1 MKRSRNMLLFTLFI
15 ICLALFFVAINV
27 FLISIVGY
35 HINSQTDLKAYSA
48 NVNTVK
54 QTLQAKRGFILDRN
68 GEIIAQDNETYTIY
82 AIVDSSRPSYKNKPA
97 YVVDIDTTSETLSA
111 YLNAPIDYIK
121 ERLLSA
127 SYQTEFGIYGKSL
140 SLVQK
145 EEIESLDLPGIGFS
159 KTLSRYYPLNHFASY
174 LVGFVNQEN
183 NKTIGMMGIEASYNT
198 YLAGKDGNKLAVVDR
213 YGYSLPGYP
222 EEINNPQDGYSVTLT
237 IDRAI
242 QEQLESSFLMTKD
255 LFSAYE
261 VWGAVMEVKTGK
273 ILGVG
278 QYPSFDPNKK
288 DITEYQ
294 SYLTQKI
301 YEPGSTIKAFTYA
314 AAIDSGNYNGNDTFN
329 SNTFIVG
336 LDKNGDATRLSSSAK
351 SIGAIRNANGRSWGE
366 ITYDIGFA
374 YSSNVGIASLLT
386 KYLDDDTLME
396 YLVRFGFKNKVNI
409 ENMSETIGSINYTW
423 PLDKLT
429 VGYGQGISIN
439 MAQMLQAYT
448 AIFNEGTVVKP
459 YLVEKVVNT
468 KTNQIIES
476 NSTTVIGQAIK
487 PETAKKV
494 QDLMNLV
501 VTYETGTGRFYQ
513 VDEVDILA
521 KTGTAQLIVD
531 KEYSKDQYIYSVVI
545 GLPADNP
552 EIMIYYAFNAP
563 VNNRAHIETTPVK
576 QLVRQV
582 ALVNNYR
589 KNQSAGES
597 LVVITDVN
605 DFELKNF
612 VNHSLDYALSNLESK
627 SNKVIVL
634 GDGSTV
640 IDQYPKSNI
649 NILNNQPIFLLSS
662 TNNIRMIDVLGMSK
676 KDILALF
683 DLIGAKYNLVGEG
696 LAVSSSLAID
706 EMINLNEVIE
716 VQFE

>member
-1 MKRSRNMLLFTLFI
+1 MKRSRNMLLFTLFVI
-15 ICLALFFVAINV
+15 SLVLFFVAINV
-27 FLISIVGY
+27 FFVSIIGY
-35 HINSQTDLKAYSA
+35 HFNSQTDLKAYSA
-48 NVNTVK
+48 NVNTVN
-54 QTLQAKRGFILDRN
+54 QTLQAKRGLILDRN

-97 YVVDIDTTSETLSA
+97 YVVDIDSTAETLSV
-111 YLNAPIDYIK
+111 YLDAPKDYIK

-145 EEIESLDLPGIGFS
+145 EEIESLDLPGIGFL

-174 LVGFVNQEN
+174 LIGFVNQEN
-183 NKTIGMMGIEASYNT
+183 NKTVGMMGVEASYNT
-198 YLAGKDGNKLAVVDR
+198 YLAGKDGNKVAVVDR

-222 EEINNPQDGYSVTLT
+222 EEVNNPQDGYNVVLT
-237 IDRAI
+237 IDRAL

-255 LFSAYE
+255 LFKAYE
-261 VWGAVMEVKTGK
+261 VWGTVMEVKTGK
-273 ILGVG
+273 ILAVG

-301 YEPGSTIKAFTYA
+301 YEPGSTLKAFTYA

-336 LDKNGDATRLSSSAK
+336 LDKNGDAIRLSSSSN
-351 SIGAIRNANGRSWGE
+351 SIGSIRNANSRSWGN

-386 KYLDDDTLME
+386 KYLDDEIFME

-439 MAQMLQAYT
+439 MAQLLQAYT
-448 AIFNEGTVVKP
+448 AIFNEGKMIKP
-459 YLVEKVVNT
+459 YLVEKVINS
-468 KTNQIIES
+468 KTNEVIKSYE
-476 NSTTVIGQAIK
+476 TEEIGQAIK
-487 PETAKKV
+487 PETAKQV

-501 VTYETGTGRFYQ
+501 VNYETGTGRFYK
-513 VDEVDILA
+513 VEEVEILA
-521 KTGTAQLIVD
+521 KTGTAQLIVNN
-531 KEYSKDQYIYSVVI
+531 EYSKDQYIYSVVI

-552 EIMIYYAFNAP
+552 EIMIYYVFNAP
-563 VNNRAHIETTPVK
+563 VNNSAHVETTPIK
-576 QLVRQV
+576 QLIRTV

-589 KNQSAGES
+589 NEK
-597 LVVITDVN
+597 ITDGNLVTINEIN
-605 DFELKNF
+605 DFQLKNYT
-612 VNHSLDYALSNLESK
+612 NHSIEYALKDLENK
-627 SNKVIVL
+627 SNKINVL
-634 GDGSTV
+634 GNGRTV
-640 IDQYPKSNI
+640 INQYPKADIRVLS
-649 NILNNQPIFLLSS
+649 NQPIYLL
-662 TNNIRMIDVLGMSK
+662 TNMSNIQMIDIIGMNK
-676 KDILALF
+676 KDVLSF
-683 DLIGAKYNLVGEG
+683 FELIGAKYNLVGEG
-696 LAVSSSLAID
+696 VVVSSSLNVGEI
-706 EMINLNEVIE
+706 INLNEVIE

>member
-15 ICLALFFVAINV
+15 LSSILLVVAINV
-27 FLISIVGY
+27 FFISIIGY
-35 HINSQTDLKAYSA
+35 HFNSQTDLKAYSA
-48 NVNTVK
+48 NVNTVN

-82 AIVDSSRPSYKNKPA
+82 AIVDSSRPSYKDKPA
-97 YVVDIDTTSETLSA
+97 YVVDIDSTADTLA
-111 YLNAPIDYIK
+111 IYLNAPADYIK

-140 SLVQK
+140 SLIQK
-145 EEIESLDLPGIGFS
+145 EEIESLELSGIGFS

-174 LVGFVNQEN
+174 LIGFVNQEN
-183 NKTIGMMGIEASYNT
+183 NKTVGMMGIEGSYNT
-198 YLAGKDGNKLAVVDR
+198 LLAGKDGNKVAVVDR

-222 EEINNPQDGYSVTLT
+222 EEVNNPQDGYNVVLT

-255 LFSAYE
+255 LFNAYE
-261 VWGAVMEVKTGK
+261 VWGTVMEVKTGK
-273 ILGVG
+273 ILAVG

-301 YEPGSTIKAFTYA
+301 YEPGSTLKAFTYA
-314 AAIDSGNYNGNDTFN
+314 AAIDSGNYNGNNTFN
-329 SNTFIVG
+329 SNVFVVG
-336 LDKNGDATRLSSSAK
+336 LDKNGDAIRLSSSTN
-351 SIGAIRNANGRSWGE
+351 SIGSIRNANSRSWGN

-386 KYLDDDTLME
+386 NYLDDEIFME

-448 AIFNEGTVVKP
+448 AIFNEGTMIKP
-459 YLVEKVVNT
+459 YLVEKVINS
-468 KTNQIIES
+468 KTNEVIES
-476 NSTTVIGQAIK
+476 NGTTVIGQAIK
-487 PETAKKV
+487 PETAEKV
-494 QDLMNLV
+494 QSLMDLV
-501 VTYETGTGRFYQ
+501 VNYETGTGRFYK
-513 VDEVDILA
+513 VDEVNILA

-531 KEYSKDQYIYSVVI
+531 NEYSKDQYIYSVVI

-563 VNNRAHIETTPVK
+563 VNNNAHVETTPIK
-576 QLVRQV
+576 QLVRTV

-589 KNQSAGES
+589 NEKTTGEN
-597 LVVITDVN
+597 LVIVSDIN
-605 DFELKNF
+605 DFKLKNYI
-612 VNHSLDYALSNLESK
+612 NHSLDYALNDLQNK
-627 SNKVIVL
+627 SNKILVL

-640 IDQYPKSNI
+640 INQYPKADI
-649 NILNNQPIFLLSS
+649 NILSNQPIFLLTS
-662 TNNIRMIDVLGMSK
+662 TNNIQMI
-676 KDILALF
+676 
-683 DLIGAKYNLVGEG
+683 DLIGMNKKDVLSFFELIEANYNLVGEG
-696 LAVSSSLAID
+696 VVVSSSLGVS
-706 EMINLNEVIE
+706 EVINLNEVIE
-716 VQFE
+716 VVFE

>member
-15 ICLALFFVAINV
+15 LSSVLLVIAINV
-27 FLISIVGY
+27 FFVSIIGY
-35 HINSQTDLKAYSA
+35 HFNSQTDLKAYSA
-48 NVNTVK
+48 NVNTVN

-82 AIVDSSRPSYKNKPA
+82 AIVDSSRPSYKDKPA
-97 YVVDIDTTSETLSA
+97 YVVDIDSTAETLSI
-111 YLNAPIDYIK
+111 YLDAPADYIK

-140 SLVQK
+140 SLIQK
-145 EEIESLDLPGIGFS
+145 EEIESLELSGIGFS

-174 LVGFVNQEN
+174 LIGFVNQEN
-183 NKTIGMMGIEASYNT
+183 NKTVGMMGIEASYNT
-198 YLAGKDGNKLAVVDR
+198 LLAGKDGNKVAVVDR

-222 EEINNPQDGYSVTLT
+222 EEVNNPQDGYNVVLT

-255 LFSAYE
+255 LFNAYE
-261 VWGAVMEVKTGK
+261 VWGTVMEVKTGK
-273 ILGVG
+273 ILAVG

-301 YEPGSTIKAFTYA
+301 YEPGSTLKAFTYA

-329 SNTFIVG
+329 SNVFVVG
-336 LDKNGDATRLSSSAK
+336 LDKNGDAIRLSSSTN
-351 SIGAIRNANGRSWGE
+351 SIGSIRNANSRSWGN

-386 KYLDDDTLME
+386 NYLDDDIFME

-439 MAQMLQAYT
+439 MAQILQAYT
-448 AIFNEGTVVKP
+448 AIFNEGTMVKP
-459 YLVEKVVNT
+459 YLVEKVINS
-468 KTNQIIES
+468 KTNEVIES
-476 NSTTVIGQAIK
+476 NETTVIGQAIK
-487 PETAKKV
+487 PETADKV
-494 QDLMNLV
+494 QSLMDLV
-501 VTYETGTGRFYQ
+501 VNYETGTGRFYK
-513 VDEVDILA
+513 VDEVNILA

-531 KEYSKDQYIYSVVI
+531 NEYSKDQYIYSVVI

-563 VNNRAHIETTPVK
+563 VNNNAHVETTPVK
-576 QLVRQV
+576 QLVRTV

-589 KNQSAGES
+589 NEKTTGEN
-597 LVVITDVN
+597 LVIVSDVN
-605 DFELKNF
+605 DFKLKNYI
-612 VNHSLDYALSNLESK
+612 NHSLDYALNDLQNK
-627 SNKVIVL
+627 SNKIYVL
-634 GDGSTV
+634 GDGNTV
-640 IDQYPKSNI
+640 INQYPKSDI
-649 NILNNQPIFLLSS
+649 NILSNQPIFLLTS
-662 TNNIRMIDVLGMSK
+662 TNNIQMIDLLGLNK
-676 KDILALF
+676 KDVLSF
-683 DLIGAKYNLVGEG
+683 FELIEANYNLVGEG
-696 LAVSSSLAID
+696 VVVSSSLGVS
-706 EMINLNEVIE
+706 EVINLNEVIE
-716 VQFE
+716 VVFE

>member
-15 ICLALFFVAINV
+15 LSSILLVVAINV
-27 FLISIVGY
+27 FFVSIIGY
-35 HINSQTDLKAYSA
+35 HFNSQTDLKAYSA
-48 NVNTVK
+48 NVNTVN

-82 AIVDSSRPSYKNKPA
+82 AIVDSSRPSYKDKPA
-97 YVVDIDTTSETLSA
+97 YVVDIDSTADTLA
-111 YLNAPIDYIK
+111 IYLNAPADYIK

-140 SLVQK
+140 SLIQK
-145 EEIESLDLPGIGFS
+145 EEIESLELSGIGFS

-174 LVGFVNQEN
+174 LIGFVNQEN
-183 NKTIGMMGIEASYNT
+183 NKTVGMMGIEGSYNT
-198 YLAGKDGNKLAVVDR
+198 LLAGKDGNKVAVVDR

-222 EEINNPQDGYSVTLT
+222 EEVNNPQDGYNVVLT

-255 LFSAYE
+255 LFNAYE
-261 VWGAVMEVKTGK
+261 VWGTVMEVKTGK
-273 ILGVG
+273 ILAVG

-301 YEPGSTIKAFTYA
+301 YEPGSTLKAFTYA

-329 SNTFIVG
+329 SNVFVVG
-336 LDKNGDATRLSSSAK
+336 LDKNGDAIRLSSSTN
-351 SIGAIRNANGRSWGE
+351 SIGSIRNANSRSWGN

-386 KYLDDDTLME
+386 NYLDDEIFME

-448 AIFNEGTVVKP
+448 AIFNEGTMIKP
-459 YLVEKVVNT
+459 YLVEKVINS
-468 KTNQIIES
+468 KTNEVIES
-476 NSTTVIGQAIK
+476 NGTTVIGQAIK
-487 PETAKKV
+487 PETAEKV
-494 QDLMNLV
+494 QSLMDLV
-501 VTYETGTGRFYQ
+501 VNYETGTGRFYK
-513 VDEVDILA
+513 VDEVNILA

-531 KEYSKDQYIYSVVI
+531 NEYSKDQYIYSVVI

-563 VNNRAHIETTPVK
+563 VNNNAHVETTPIK
-576 QLVRQV
+576 QLVRTV

-589 KNQSAGES
+589 NEKTTGEN
-597 LVVITDVN
+597 LVIVSDIN
-605 DFELKNF
+605 DFKLKNYI
-612 VNHSLDYALSNLESK
+612 NHSLDYALNDLQNK
-627 SNKVIVL
+627 SNKIFVL

-640 IDQYPKSNI
+640 INQYPKADI
-649 NILNNQPIFLLSS
+649 NILSNQPIFLLTS
-662 TNNIRMIDVLGMSK
+662 TNNIQMI
-676 KDILALF
+676 
-683 DLIGAKYNLVGEG
+683 DLIGMNKKDVLSFFELIEANYNLVGEG
-696 LAVSSSLAID
+696 VVVSSSLGVS
-706 EMINLNEVIE
+706 EVINLNEVIE
-716 VQFE
+716 VVFE

>member
-15 ICLALFFVAINV
+15 ITATLGLVFVNV
-27 FLISIVGY
+27 FLVSIVGY
-35 HINSQTDLKAYSA
+35 HFNSQTDLKAYSA

-54 QTLQAKRGFILDRN
+54 QTLQAKRGLILDRN
-68 GEIIAQDNETYTIY
+68 NEIIAQDNETYTIY

-97 YVVDIDTTSETLSA
+97 YVVDVDATSETLSV
-111 YLNAPIDYIK
+111 YLNAPSDYIK

-140 SLVQK
+140 TLLQK
-145 EEIESLDLPGIGFS
+145 EEIESLELPGIGFS

-174 LVGFVNQEN
+174 LIGFVNQEN
-183 NKTIGMMGIEASYNT
+183 NKTVGMMGIEATYNT
-198 YLAGKDGNKLAVVDR
+198 LLAGKDGNKLAVVDR

-222 EEINNPQDGYSVTLT
+222 EEINAPQDGYNVVLT

-242 QEQLESSFLMTKD
+242 QEQLESSFLMTQE
-255 LFSAYE
+255 LFNAYE

-301 YEPGSTIKAFTYA
+301 YEPGSTLKAFTYA

-336 LDKNGDATRLSSSAK
+336 LDKNGAAIRVSNGSK
-351 SIGAIRNANGRSWGE
+351 SIGSIRNANSRSWGN

-386 KYLDDDTLME
+386 NYLDDDTFMD

-429 VGYGQGISIN
+429 VGYGQGISVN
-439 MAQMLQAYT
+439 MAQMLQGYT
-448 AIFNEGTVVKP
+448 AIFNEGIVVKP
-459 YLVEKVVNT
+459 YVVEKVVNSRT
-468 KTNQIIES
+468 KEVVES
-476 NSTTVIGQAIK
+476 YNTTVIGQAIK
-487 PETAKKV
+487 PETAKHV

-501 VTYETGTGRFYQ
+501 VNYETGTGRFYK
-513 VDEVDILA
+513 VDEVDTIA

-531 KEYSKDQYIYSVVI
+531 GAYSKDQYIYSVVI

-563 VNNRAHIETTPVK
+563 VSNSAHVQTTPVK

-589 KNQSAGES
+589 KNESNGES

-605 DFELKNF
+605 DFVIKNYI
-612 VNHSLDYALSNLESK
+612 NHTLDYAFNDLENK
-627 SNKVIVL
+627 SNRIIIL
-634 GDGSTV
+634 GDGNTIV
-640 IDQYPKSNI
+640 NQYPKANLT
-649 NILNNQPIFLLSS
+649 ILNNQPIFLLTS
-662 TNNIRMIDVLGMSK
+662 TTDIRMIDIIGMNK
-676 KDILALF
+676 KDVLALF
-683 DLIGAKYNLVGEG
+683 DLVGAKYTFTGEG

-706 EMINLNEVIE
+706 EIINLNEVIE

>member
-1 MKRSRNMLLFTLFI
+1 MKRSRNMLLFTLFLI
-15 ICLALFFVAINV
+15 GSVLIVISINI
-27 FLISIVGY
+27 FLVSIVGY
-35 HINSQTDLKAYSA
+35 HFNSQTDLKAYSS
-48 NVNTVK
+48 NVNTVN

-97 YVVDIDTTSETLSA
+97 YVVDKDTTAETLA
-111 YLNAPIDYIK
+111 VYLDAPVDYIK

-145 EEIESLDLPGIGFS
+145 EEIEALELPGIGFS

-174 LVGFVNQEN
+174 LIGFVNQEN
-183 NKTIGMMGIEASYNT
+183 NKTQGMMGIEGSYNT
-198 YLAGKDGNKLAVVDR
+198 LLAGKDGSKVAVVDR

-222 EEINNPQDGYSVTLT
+222 EEVTQPQDGYNVVLTL
-237 IDRAI
+237 DRAI

-255 LFSAYE
+255 IYNAYE

-301 YEPGSTIKAFTYA
+301 YEPGSTLKAFTYA

-336 LDKNGDATRLSSSAK
+336 LDKNGDAIRLSSSTK
-351 SIGAIRNANGRSWGE
+351 SIGSIRNANSRSWGN

-386 KYLDDDTLME
+386 NYLDDEIFME

-429 VGYGQGISIN
+429 VGYGQGISVN
-439 MAQMLQAYT
+439 MAQILQAYT
-448 AIFNEGTVVKP
+448 AIFNEGTMVKP
-459 YLVEKVVNT
+459 YVVEKVVNS
-468 KTNQIIES
+468 KTQEIVEQNETSI
-476 NSTTVIGQAIK
+476 IGQAIK
-487 PETAKKV
+487 PETAKHV
-494 QDLMNLV
+494 QDLMRLV
-501 VTYETGTGRFYQ
+501 VEYKTGTGHFYK

-563 VNNRAHIETTPVK
+563 VNNNAHVGTTPIK
-576 QLVRQV
+576 QLIRTV

-589 KNQSAGES
+589 KQVDNQES
-597 LVVITDVN
+597 NVVVTEIN
-605 DFELKNF
+605 DFELKNYI
-612 VNHSLDYALSNLESK
+612 NHSLNYALDDLRVHTNQI
-627 SNKVIVL
+627 IVL
-634 GDGSTV
+634 GDGNSV
-640 IDQYPKSNI
+640 INQYPKSNMRI
-649 NILNNQPIFLLSS
+649 INNQPIFLL
-662 TNNIRMIDVLGMSK
+662 TDTKNLRMVDIIGMNKKDVLS
-676 KDILALF
+676 LF
-683 DLIGAKYNLVGEG
+683 ELMDVKVVLVGEG
-696 LAVSSSLAID
+696 LAVSSSLEVDQEIRGD
-706 EMINLNEVIE
+706 EVIE
-716 VQFE
+716 VHFE

>member
-97 YVVDIDTTSETLSA
+97 YVVDIDSTSETLSA

-127 SYQTEFGIYGKSL
+127 LYQTEFGIYGKTL

-649 NILNNQPIFLLSS
+649 KILNNQPIFLLSS

-683 DLIGAKYNLVGEG
+683 DLMGAKYNLVGEG

>member
-15 ICLALFFVAINV
+15 LSSILLVVAINV
-27 FLISIVGY
+27 FFISIIGY
-35 HINSQTDLKAYSA
+35 HFNSQTDLKAYSA
-48 NVNTVK
+48 NVNTVN

-82 AIVDSSRPSYKNKPA
+82 AIVDSSRPSYKDKPA
-97 YVVDIDTTSETLSA
+97 YVVDIDSTADTLA
-111 YLNAPIDYIK
+111 IYLNAPADYIK

-140 SLVQK
+140 SLIQK
-145 EEIESLDLPGIGFS
+145 EEIESLELSGIGFS

-174 LVGFVNQEN
+174 LIGFVNQEN
-183 NKTIGMMGIEASYNT
+183 NKTVGMMGIEGSYNT
-198 YLAGKDGNKLAVVDR
+198 LLAGKDGNKVAVVDR

-222 EEINNPQDGYSVTLT
+222 EEVNNPQDGYNVVLT

-255 LFSAYE
+255 LFNAYE
-261 VWGAVMEVKTGK
+261 VWGTVMEVKTGK
-273 ILGVG
+273 ILAVG

-301 YEPGSTIKAFTYA
+301 YEPGSTLKAFTYA

-329 SNTFIVG
+329 SNVFVVG
-336 LDKNGDATRLSSSAK
+336 LDKNGDAIRLSSSTN
-351 SIGAIRNANGRSWGE
+351 SIGSIRNANSRSWGN

-386 KYLDDDTLME
+386 NYLDDEIFME

-448 AIFNEGTVVKP
+448 AIFNEGTMIKP
-459 YLVEKVVNT
+459 YLVEKVINS
-468 KTNQIIES
+468 KTNEVIES
-476 NSTTVIGQAIK
+476 NGTTVIGQAIK
-487 PETAKKV
+487 PETAEKV
-494 QDLMNLV
+494 QSLMDLV
-501 VTYETGTGRFYQ
+501 VNYETGTGRFYK
-513 VDEVDILA
+513 VDEVNILA

-531 KEYSKDQYIYSVVI
+531 NEYSKDQYIYSVVI

-563 VNNRAHIETTPVK
+563 VNNNAHVETTPIK
-576 QLVRQV
+576 QLVRTV

-589 KNQSAGES
+589 NEKTTGEN
-597 LVVITDVN
+597 LVIVSDIN
-605 DFELKNF
+605 DFKLKNYI
-612 VNHSLDYALSNLESK
+612 NHSLDYALNDLQNK
-627 SNKVIVL
+627 SNKIFVL

-640 IDQYPKSNI
+640 INQYPKADI
-649 NILNNQPIFLLSS
+649 NILSNQPIFLLTS
-662 TNNIRMIDVLGMSK
+662 TNNIQMI
-676 KDILALF
+676 
-683 DLIGAKYNLVGEG
+683 DLIGMNKKDVLSFFELIEANYNLVGEG
-696 LAVSSSLAID
+696 VVVSSSLGVS
-706 EMINLNEVIE
+706 EVINLNEVIE
-716 VQFE
+716 VVFE

>member
-15 ICLALFFVAINV
+15 LSSILLVVAINV
-27 FLISIVGY
+27 FFVSIIGY
-35 HINSQTDLKAYSA
+35 HFNSQTDLKAYSA
-48 NVNTVK
+48 NVNTVN

-82 AIVDSSRPSYKNKPA
+82 AIVDSSRPSYKDKPA
-97 YVVDIDTTSETLSA
+97 YVVDIDSTADTLA
-111 YLNAPIDYIK
+111 IYLNAPADYIK

-140 SLVQK
+140 SLIQK
-145 EEIESLDLPGIGFS
+145 EEIESLELSGIGFS

-174 LVGFVNQEN
+174 LIGFVNQEN
-183 NKTIGMMGIEASYNT
+183 NKTVGMMGIEGSYNT
-198 YLAGKDGNKLAVVDR
+198 LLAGKDGNKVAVVDR

-222 EEINNPQDGYSVTLT
+222 EEVNNPQDGYNVVLT

-255 LFSAYE
+255 LFNAYE
-261 VWGAVMEVKTGK
+261 VWGTVMEVKTGK
-273 ILGVG
+273 ILAVG

-301 YEPGSTIKAFTYA
+301 YEPGSTLKAFTYA

-329 SNTFIVG
+329 SNVFVVG
-336 LDKNGDATRLSSSAK
+336 LDKNGDAIRLSSSTN
-351 SIGAIRNANGRSWGE
+351 SIGSIRNANSRSWGN

-386 KYLDDDTLME
+386 NYLDDEIFME

-448 AIFNEGTVVKP
+448 AIFNEGTMIKP
-459 YLVEKVVNT
+459 YLVEKVINS
-468 KTNQIIES
+468 KTNEVIES
-476 NSTTVIGQAIK
+476 NGTTVIGQAIK
-487 PETAKKV
+487 PETAEKV
-494 QDLMNLV
+494 QSLMDLV
-501 VTYETGTGRFYQ
+501 VNYETGTGRFYK
-513 VDEVDILA
+513 VDEVNILA
-521 KTGTAQLIVD
+521 KTGTAQLIVEN
-531 KEYSKDQYIYSVVI
+531 EYSKDQYIYSVVI

-563 VNNRAHIETTPVK
+563 VNNNAHVETTPIK
-576 QLVRQV
+576 QLVRTV

-589 KNQSAGES
+589 NEKTTGEN
-597 LVVITDVN
+597 LVIVSDIN
-605 DFELKNF
+605 DFKLKNYI
-612 VNHSLDYALSNLESK
+612 NHSLDYALNDLQNK
-627 SNKVIVL
+627 SNKIFVL

-640 IDQYPKSNI
+640 INQYPKADI
-649 NILNNQPIFLLSS
+649 NILSNQPIFLLTS
-662 TNNIRMIDVLGMSK
+662 TNNIQMI
-676 KDILALF
+676 
-683 DLIGAKYNLVGEG
+683 DLIGMNKKDVLSFFELIEANYNLVGEG
-696 LAVSSSLAID
+696 VVVSSSLGVS
-706 EMINLNEVIE
+706 EVINLNEVIE
-716 VQFE
+716 VVFE

>member
-15 ICLALFFVAINV
+15 LSTVLFVIAINV
-27 FLISIVGY
+27 FLVSIVGY
-35 HINSQTDLKAYSA
+35 HFNSQTDLKAYSA
-48 NVNTVK
+48 NVNTVN

-82 AIVDSSRPSYKNKPA
+82 AIVDSSRPSYKDKPA
-97 YVVDIDTTSETLSA
+97 YVVDIDSTAETLSI
-111 YLNAPIDYIK
+111 YLDAPADYIK

-140 SLVQK
+140 SLIEK
-145 EEIESLDLPGIGFS
+145 EEIESLELSGIGFS

-174 LVGFVNQEN
+174 LIGFVNQEN
-183 NKTIGMMGIEASYNT
+183 SKTVGMMGIEASYNT
-198 YLAGKDGNKLAVVDR
+198 LLAGKDGNKVAVVDR

-222 EEINNPQDGYSVTLT
+222 EEVNNPQDGYNVVLT

-255 LFSAYE
+255 LFKAYE
-261 VWGAVMEVKTGK
+261 VWGTVMEVKTGK
-273 ILGVG
+273 ILAVG

-301 YEPGSTIKAFTYA
+301 YEPGSTLKAFTYA

-329 SNTFIVG
+329 SNVFVVG
-336 LDKNGDATRLSSSAK
+336 LDKNGDAIRLSSSTN
-351 SIGAIRNANGRSWGE
+351 SIGSIRNANSRSWGN

-386 KYLDDDTLME
+386 NYLDDEIFME

-439 MAQMLQAYT
+439 MAQILQAYT
-448 AIFNEGTVVKP
+448 AIFNEGTMVKP
-459 YLVEKVVNT
+459 YLVEKVINS
-468 KTNQIIES
+468 KTNEVIES
-476 NSTTVIGQAIK
+476 NETTIIGQAIK

-494 QDLMNLV
+494 QSLMDLV
-501 VTYETGTGRFYQ
+501 VNYETGTGRFYK
-513 VDEVDILA
+513 VDEVNILA

-531 KEYSKDQYIYSVVI
+531 NEYSKDQYIYSVVI

-563 VNNRAHIETTPVK
+563 VNNNAHVETTPVK
-576 QLVRQV
+576 QLVRTV

-589 KNQSAGES
+589 NEKTTGEN
-597 LVVITDVN
+597 LVIVSDVN
-605 DFELKNF
+605 DFKLKNYI
-612 VNHSLDYALSNLESK
+612 NHSLDYALNDLQNK
-627 SNKVIVL
+627 SNKIYVL
-634 GDGSTV
+634 GDGNTV
-640 IDQYPKSNI
+640 INQYPKSDI
-649 NILNNQPIFLLSS
+649 NILSNQPIFLLTS
-662 TNNIRMIDVLGMSK
+662 TNNIQMIDLLGLNK
-676 KDILALF
+676 KDVLSF
-683 DLIGAKYNLVGEG
+683 FELIEANYNLVGEG
-696 LAVSSSLAID
+696 VVVSSSLGVS
-706 EMINLNEVIE
+706 EVINLNEVIE
-716 VQFE
+716 VVFE

>member
-1 MKRSRNMLLFTLFI
+1 VLFVI
-15 ICLALFFVAINV
+15 AINV
-27 FLISIVGY
+27 FLVSIVGY
-35 HINSQTDLKAYSA
+35 HFNSQTDLKAYSA
-48 NVNTVK
+48 NVNTVN

-82 AIVDSSRPSYKNKPA
+82 AIVDSSRPSYKDKPA
-97 YVVDIDTTSETLSA
+97 YVVDIDSTAETLSI
-111 YLNAPIDYIK
+111 YLDAPADYIK

-140 SLVQK
+140 SLIQK
-145 EEIESLDLPGIGFS
+145 EEIESLELPGIGFS

-174 LVGFVNQEN
+174 LIGFVNQEN
-183 NKTIGMMGIEASYNT
+183 SKTVGMMGIEASYNT
-198 YLAGKDGNKLAVVDR
+198 LLAGKDGNKVAVVDR

-222 EEINNPQDGYSVTLT
+222 EEVNNPQDGYNVVLT

-255 LFSAYE
+255 LFKAYE
-261 VWGAVMEVKTGK
+261 VWGTVMEVKTGK
-273 ILGVG
+273 ILAVG

-301 YEPGSTIKAFTYA
+301 YEPGSTLKAFTYA

-329 SNTFIVG
+329 SNVFVVG
-336 LDKNGDATRLSSSAK
+336 LDKNGDAIRLSSSTN
-351 SIGAIRNANGRSWGE
+351 SIGSIRNANSRSWGN

-386 KYLDDDTLME
+386 NYLDDDIFME

-439 MAQMLQAYT
+439 MAQILQAYT
-448 AIFNEGTVVKP
+448 AIFNEGTMVKP
-459 YLVEKVVNT
+459 YLVEKVINS
-468 KTNQIIES
+468 KTNEVIES
-476 NSTTVIGQAIK
+476 NETTVIGQAIK
-487 PETAKKV
+487 PETADKV
-494 QDLMNLV
+494 QSLMDLV
-501 VTYETGTGRFYQ
+501 VNYETGTGRFYK
-513 VDEVDILA
+513 VDEVNILA

-531 KEYSKDQYIYSVVI
+531 NEYSKDQYIYSVVI

-563 VNNRAHIETTPVK
+563 VNNNAHVETTPVK
-576 QLVRQV
+576 QLVRTV

-589 KNQSAGES
+589 NEKTTGEN
-597 LVVITDVN
+597 LVIVSDVN
-605 DFELKNF
+605 DFKLKNYI
-612 VNHSLDYALSNLESK
+612 NHSLDYALNDLQNK
-627 SNKVIVL
+627 SNKIYVL
-634 GDGSTV
+634 GDGNTV
-640 IDQYPKSNI
+640 INQYPKSDI
-649 NILNNQPIFLLSS
+649 NILSNQPIFLLTS
-662 TNNIRMIDVLGMSK
+662 TNNIQMIDLLGLNK
-676 KDILALF
+676 KDVLSF
-683 DLIGAKYNLVGEG
+683 FELIEANYNLVGEG
-696 LAVSSSLAID
+696 VVVSSSLGVS
-706 EMINLNEVIE
+706 EVINLNEVIE
-716 VQFE
+716 VVFE

>member
-1 MKRSRNMLLFTLFI
+1 MKRSRNMLLFTLFVLSSVLLI
-15 ICLALFFVAINV
+15 VAINV
-27 FLISIVGY
+27 FFVSIIGY
-35 HINSQTDLKAYSA
+35 HFNSQTDLKAYSA
-48 NVNTVK
+48 NVNTVN
-54 QTLQAKRGFILDRN
+54 QTLQAKRGYILDRN

-82 AIVDSSRPSYKNKPA
+82 AIVDSSRPSYKDKPA
-97 YVVDIDTTSETLSA
+97 YVVDIDSTAETLA
-111 YLNAPIDYIK
+111 IYLDAPVDYIK

-140 SLVQK
+140 SLIEK
-145 EEIESLDLPGIGFS
+145 EEIESLELSGIGFS

-174 LVGFVNQEN
+174 LIGFVNQEN
-183 NKTIGMMGIEASYNT
+183 NKTVGMMGIEASYNT
-198 YLAGKDGNKLAVVDR
+198 LLAGKDGNKVAVVDR

-222 EEINNPQDGYSVTLT
+222 EEVNNPQDGYNVVLT

-255 LFSAYE
+255 LFNAYE
-261 VWGAVMEVKTGK
+261 VWGTVMEVKTGK
-273 ILGVG
+273 ILAVG

-301 YEPGSTIKAFTYA
+301 YEPGSTLKAFTYA
-314 AAIDSGNYNGNDTFN
+314 AAIDSGSYNGNDTFN
-329 SNTFIVG
+329 SNVFVVG
-336 LDKNGDATRLSSSAK
+336 LDKNGDAIRLSSSTN
-351 SIGAIRNANGRSWGE
+351 SIGSIRNANSRSWGN

-386 KYLDDDTLME
+386 NYLDDEIFME

-439 MAQMLQAYT
+439 MAQILQAYT
-448 AIFNEGTVVKP
+448 AIFNEGTMVKP
-459 YLVEKVVNT
+459 YLVEKVINS
-468 KTNQIIES
+468 KTNEVIES
-476 NSTTVIGQAIK
+476 NGTTVIGQAIK
-487 PETAKKV
+487 PETAEKV
-494 QDLMNLV
+494 QSLMDLV
-501 VTYETGTGRFYQ
+501 VNYETGTGRFYK
-513 VDEVDILA
+513 VDEVNILA

-531 KEYSKDQYIYSVVI
+531 NEYSKDQYIYSVVI

-563 VNNRAHIETTPVK
+563 VNNNAHVETTPIK
-576 QLVRQV
+576 QLVRTV

-589 KNQSAGES
+589 NEKTTGEN
-597 LVVITDVN
+597 LVIVSDVN
-605 DFELKNF
+605 DFKLKNYI
-612 VNHSLDYALSNLESK
+612 NHSLEYALNDLQNK
-627 SNKVIVL
+627 SNKIFVL
-634 GDGSTV
+634 GDGNTV
-640 IDQYPKSNI
+640 INQYPKSDI
-649 NILNNQPIFLLSS
+649 NILSNQPIFLLTS
-662 TNNIRMIDVLGMSK
+662 TNNIQMIDLLGMNK
-676 KDILALF
+676 KDVLSF
-683 DLIGAKYNLVGEG
+683 FELIEANYNLVGEG
-696 LAVSSSLAID
+696 VVVSSSLGVS
-706 EMINLNEVIE
+706 EVINLNEVIE

>member
-15 ICLALFFVAINV
+15 LSSILLVVAINV
-27 FLISIVGY
+27 FFISIIGY
-35 HINSQTDLKAYSA
+35 HFNSQTDLKAYSA
-48 NVNTVK
+48 NVNTVN

-82 AIVDSSRPSYKNKPA
+82 AIVDSSRPSYKDKPA
-97 YVVDIDTTSETLSA
+97 YVVDIDSTADTLA
-111 YLNAPIDYIK
+111 IYLNAPADYIK

-140 SLVQK
+140 SLIQK
-145 EEIESLDLPGIGFS
+145 EEIESLELSGIGFS

-174 LVGFVNQEN
+174 LIGFVNQEN
-183 NKTIGMMGIEASYNT
+183 NKTVGMMGIEGSYNT
-198 YLAGKDGNKLAVVDR
+198 LLAGKDGNKVAVVDR

-222 EEINNPQDGYSVTLT
+222 EEVNNPQDGYNVVLT

-255 LFSAYE
+255 LFNAYE
-261 VWGAVMEVKTGK
+261 VWGTVMEVKTGK
-273 ILGVG
+273 ILAVG

-301 YEPGSTIKAFTYA
+301 YEPGSTLKAFTYA

-329 SNTFIVG
+329 SNVFVVG
-336 LDKNGDATRLSSSAK
+336 LDKNGDAIRLSSSTN
-351 SIGAIRNANGRSWGE
+351 SIGSIRNANSRSWGN

-386 KYLDDDTLME
+386 NYLDDEIFME

-448 AIFNEGTVVKP
+448 AIFNEGTMIKP
-459 YLVEKVVNT
+459 YLVEKVINS
-468 KTNQIIES
+468 KTNEVIES
-476 NSTTVIGQAIK
+476 NGTTVIGQAIK
-487 PETAKKV
+487 PETAEKV
-494 QDLMNLV
+494 QSLMDLV
-501 VTYETGTGRFYQ
+501 VNYETGTGRFYK
-513 VDEVDILA
+513 VDEVNILA

-531 KEYSKDQYIYSVVI
+531 NEYSKDQYIYSVVI

-563 VNNRAHIETTPVK
+563 VNNNAHVETTPVK
-576 QLVRQV
+576 QLVRTV

-589 KNQSAGES
+589 NEKTTGEN
-597 LVVITDVN
+597 LVIVSDVN
-605 DFELKNF
+605 DFKLKNYI
-612 VNHSLDYALSNLESK
+612 NHSLDYALNDLQNK
-627 SNKVIVL
+627 SNKIYVL
-634 GDGSTV
+634 GDGNTV
-640 IDQYPKSNI
+640 INQYPKSDI
-649 NILNNQPIFLLSS
+649 NILSNQPIFLLTS
-662 TNNIRMIDVLGMSK
+662 TNNIQMIDLLGLNK
-676 KDILALF
+676 KDVLSF
-683 DLIGAKYNLVGEG
+683 FELIEANYNLVGEG
-696 LAVSSSLAID
+696 VVVSSSLGVS
-706 EMINLNEVIE
+706 EVINLNEVIE
-716 VQFE
+716 VVFE

>member
-1 MKRSRNMLLFTLFI
+1 MKRSRNMLLFTLFLLSSVLLVI
-15 ICLALFFVAINV
+15 AINV
-27 FLISIVGY
+27 FFVSIIGY
-35 HINSQTDLKAYSA
+35 HFNSQTDLKAYSA
-48 NVNTVK
+48 NVNTVN
-54 QTLQAKRGFILDRN
+54 QTLQAKRGYILDRN

-82 AIVDSSRPSYKNKPA
+82 AIVDSSRPSYKDKPA
-97 YVVDIDTTSETLSA
+97 YVVDIDSTAETLA
-111 YLNAPIDYIK
+111 IYLDAPVDYIK

-140 SLVQK
+140 SLIEK
-145 EEIESLDLPGIGFS
+145 EEIESLELSGIGFS

-174 LVGFVNQEN
+174 LIGFVNQEN
-183 NKTIGMMGIEASYNT
+183 NKTVGMMGIEASYNT
-198 YLAGKDGNKLAVVDR
+198 LLAGKDGNKVAVVDR

-222 EEINNPQDGYSVTLT
+222 EEVNNPQDGYNVILT

-255 LFSAYE
+255 LFNAYE
-261 VWGAVMEVKTGK
+261 VWGTVMEVKTGK
-273 ILGVG
+273 ILAVG

-301 YEPGSTIKAFTYA
+301 YEPGSTLKAFTYA

-329 SNTFIVG
+329 SNVFVVG
-336 LDKNGDATRLSSSAK
+336 LDKNGDAIRLSSSTN
-351 SIGAIRNANGRSWGE
+351 SIGSIRNANSRSWGN

-374 YSSNVGIASLLT
+374 YSSNVGVASLLT
-386 KYLDDDTLME
+386 NYLDDEIFMD

-439 MAQMLQAYT
+439 MAQILQAYT
-448 AIFNEGTVVKP
+448 AIFNEGTMVKP
-459 YLVEKVVNT
+459 YLVEKVINS
-468 KTNQIIES
+468 KTNEVIES
-476 NSTTVIGQAIK
+476 NGTTVIGQAIK
-487 PETAKKV
+487 PETADKV
-494 QDLMNLV
+494 QSLMDLV
-501 VTYETGTGRFYQ
+501 VNYETGTGRFYK
-513 VDEVDILA
+513 VDEVNILA

-531 KEYSKDQYIYSVVI
+531 NEYSKDQYIYSVVI

-563 VNNRAHIETTPVK
+563 VNNSAHVETTPIK
-576 QLVRQV
+576 QLVRTV

-589 KNQSAGES
+589 NEKTTGEN
-597 LVVITDVN
+597 LVIVSDVN
-605 DFELKNF
+605 DFELKNYT
-612 VNHSLDYALSNLESK
+612 NHSLDYALNDLQNK
-627 SNKVIVL
+627 SNKIHVL

-640 IDQYPKSNI
+640 INQYPKSDI
-649 NILNNQPIFLLSS
+649 NILSNQPIFLLTS
-662 TNNIRMIDVLGMSK
+662 TNNIQMIDLLGMNK
-676 KDILALF
+676 KDVLSF
-683 DLIGAKYNLVGEG
+683 FELIGAKYNLVGEG
-696 LAVSSSLAID
+696 VVVSSSLAMLDI
-706 EMINLNEVIE
+706 INLNEVIE
-716 VQFE
+716 VVFE

>member
-1 MKRSRNMLLFTLFI
+1 MKRSRNMLLFTLFLLSSVLLVI
-15 ICLALFFVAINV
+15 AINV
-27 FLISIVGY
+27 FFVSIIGY
-35 HINSQTDLKAYSA
+35 HFNSQTDLKAYSA
-48 NVNTVK
+48 NVNTVN
-54 QTLQAKRGFILDRN
+54 QTLQAKRGYILDRN

-82 AIVDSSRPSYKNKPA
+82 AIVDSSRPSYKDKPA
-97 YVVDIDTTSETLSA
+97 YVVDIDSTAETLA
-111 YLNAPIDYIK
+111 IYLNAPVDYIK

-140 SLVQK
+140 SLIEK
-145 EEIESLDLPGIGFS
+145 EEIESLELSGIGFS

-174 LVGFVNQEN
+174 LIGFVNQEN
-183 NKTIGMMGIEASYNT
+183 NKTVGMMGIEASYNT
-198 YLAGKDGNKLAVVDR
+198 LLAGKDGNKVAVVDR

-222 EEINNPQDGYSVTLT
+222 EEVNNPQDGYNVFLT

-255 LFSAYE
+255 LFNAYE
-261 VWGAVMEVKTGK
+261 VWGTVMEVKTGK
-273 ILGVG
+273 ILAVG

-301 YEPGSTIKAFTYA
+301 YEPGSTLKAFTYA

-329 SNTFIVG
+329 SNVFVVG
-336 LDKNGDATRLSSSAK
+336 LDKNGDAIRLSSSTN
-351 SIGAIRNANGRSWGE
+351 SIGSIRNANSRSWGN

-374 YSSNVGIASLLT
+374 YSSNVGVASLLT
-386 KYLDDDTLME
+386 NYLDDEIFMD

-439 MAQMLQAYT
+439 MAQILQAYT
-448 AIFNEGTVVKP
+448 AIFNEGTMVKP
-459 YLVEKVVNT
+459 YLVEKVINS
-468 KTNQIIES
+468 KTNEVIES
-476 NSTTVIGQAIK
+476 NGTTVIGQAIK
-487 PETAKKV
+487 PETADKV
-494 QDLMNLV
+494 QSLMDLV
-501 VTYETGTGRFYQ
+501 VNYETGTGRFYK
-513 VDEVDILA
+513 VDEVNILA

-531 KEYSKDQYIYSVVI
+531 NEYSKDQYIYSVVI

-563 VNNRAHIETTPVK
+563 VNNSAHVETTPIK
-576 QLVRQV
+576 QLVRTV

-589 KNQSAGES
+589 NEKTTGEN
-597 LVVITDVN
+597 LVIVSDVN
-605 DFELKNF
+605 DFELKNYT
-612 VNHSLDYALSNLESK
+612 NHSLDYALNDLQNK
-627 SNKVIVL
+627 SNKIHVL

-640 IDQYPKSNI
+640 INQYPKSDI
-649 NILNNQPIFLLSS
+649 NILSNQPIFLLTS
-662 TNNIRMIDVLGMSK
+662 TNNIQMIDLLGMNK
-676 KDILALF
+676 KDVLSF
-683 DLIGAKYNLVGEG
+683 FELIGAKYNLVGEG
-696 LAVSSSLAID
+696 VVVSSSLAMLDI
-706 EMINLNEVIE
+706 INLNEVIE
-716 VQFE
+716 VVFE

>member
-15 ICLALFFVAINV
+15 LSSILLVVAINV
-27 FLISIVGY
+27 FFISIIGY
-35 HINSQTDLKAYSA
+35 HFNSQTDLKAYSA
-48 NVNTVK
+48 NVNTVN

-82 AIVDSSRPSYKNKPA
+82 AIVDSSRPSYKDKPA
-97 YVVDIDTTSETLSA
+97 YVVDIDSTADTLA
-111 YLNAPIDYIK
+111 IYLNAPADYIK

-140 SLVQK
+140 SLIQK
-145 EEIESLDLPGIGFS
+145 EEIESLELSGIGFS

-174 LVGFVNQEN
+174 LIGFVNQEN
-183 NKTIGMMGIEASYNT
+183 NKTVGMMGIEGSYNT
-198 YLAGKDGNKLAVVDR
+198 LLAGKDGNKVAVVDR

-222 EEINNPQDGYSVTLT
+222 EEVNNPQDGYNVVLT

-255 LFSAYE
+255 LFNAYE
-261 VWGAVMEVKTGK
+261 VWGTVMEVKTGK
-273 ILGVG
+273 ILAVG

-301 YEPGSTIKAFTYA
+301 YEPGSTLKAFTYA
-314 AAIDSGNYNGNDTFN
+314 AAIDSGNYNGNNTFN
-329 SNTFIVG
+329 SNVFVVG
-336 LDKNGDATRLSSSAK
+336 LDKNGDAIRLSSSTN
-351 SIGAIRNANGRSWGE
+351 SIGSIRNANSRSWGN

-386 KYLDDDTLME
+386 NYLDDEIFME

-448 AIFNEGTVVKP
+448 AIFNEGTMIKP
-459 YLVEKVVNT
+459 YLVEKVINS
-468 KTNQIIES
+468 KTNEVIES
-476 NSTTVIGQAIK
+476 NGTTVIGQAIK
-487 PETAKKV
+487 PETAEKV
-494 QDLMNLV
+494 QSLMDLV
-501 VTYETGTGRFYQ
+501 VNYETGTGRFYK
-513 VDEVDILA
+513 VDEVNILA

-531 KEYSKDQYIYSVVI
+531 NEYSKDQYIYSVVI

-563 VNNRAHIETTPVK
+563 VNNNAHVETTPIK
-576 QLVRQV
+576 QLVRTV

-589 KNQSAGES
+589 NEKTTGEN
-597 LVVITDVN
+597 LVIVSDIN
-605 DFELKNF
+605 DFKLKNYI
-612 VNHSLDYALSNLESK
+612 NHSLDYALNDLQNK
-627 SNKVIVL
+627 SNKIFVL

-640 IDQYPKSNI
+640 INQYPKADI
-649 NILNNQPIFLLSS
+649 NILSNQPIFLLTS
-662 TNNIRMIDVLGMSK
+662 TNNIQMI
-676 KDILALF
+676 
-683 DLIGAKYNLVGEG
+683 DLIGMNKKDVLSFFELIEANYNLVGEG
-696 LAVSSSLAID
+696 VVVSSSLGVS
-706 EMINLNEVIE
+706 EVINLNEVIE
-716 VQFE
+716 VVFE

>member
-15 ICLALFFVAINV
+15 LSSILLVVAINV
-27 FLISIVGY
+27 FFVSIIGY
-35 HINSQTDLKAYSA
+35 HFNSQTDLKAYSA
-48 NVNTVK
+48 NVNTVN

-82 AIVDSSRPSYKNKPA
+82 AIVDSSRPSYKDKPA
-97 YVVDIDTTSETLSA
+97 YVVDIDSTADTLA
-111 YLNAPIDYIK
+111 IYLNAPADYIK

-140 SLVQK
+140 SLIQK
-145 EEIESLDLPGIGFS
+145 EEIESLELSGIGFS

-174 LVGFVNQEN
+174 LIGFVNQEN
-183 NKTIGMMGIEASYNT
+183 NKTVGMMGIEGSYNT
-198 YLAGKDGNKLAVVDR
+198 LLAGKDGNKVAVVDR

-222 EEINNPQDGYSVTLT
+222 EEVNNPQDGYNVVLT

-255 LFSAYE
+255 LFNAYE
-261 VWGAVMEVKTGK
+261 VWGTVMEVKTGK
-273 ILGVG
+273 ILAVG

-301 YEPGSTIKAFTYA
+301 YEPGSTLKAFTYA
-314 AAIDSGNYNGNDTFN
+314 AAIDSGNYNGNNTFN
-329 SNTFIVG
+329 SNVFVVG
-336 LDKNGDATRLSSSAK
+336 LDKNGDAIRLSSSTN
-351 SIGAIRNANGRSWGE
+351 SIGSIRNANSRSWGN

-386 KYLDDDTLME
+386 NYLDDEIFME

-448 AIFNEGTVVKP
+448 AIFNEGTMIKP
-459 YLVEKVVNT
+459 YLVEKVINS
-468 KTNQIIES
+468 KTNEVIES
-476 NSTTVIGQAIK
+476 NGTTVIGQAIK
-487 PETAKKV
+487 PETAEKV
-494 QDLMNLV
+494 QSLMDLV
-501 VTYETGTGRFYQ
+501 VNYETGTGRFYK
-513 VDEVDILA
+513 VDEVNILA

-531 KEYSKDQYIYSVVI
+531 NEYSKDQYIYSVVI

-563 VNNRAHIETTPVK
+563 VNNNAHVETTPIK
-576 QLVRQV
+576 QLVRTV

-589 KNQSAGES
+589 NEKTTGEN
-597 LVVITDVN
+597 LVIVSDIN
-605 DFELKNF
+605 DFKLKNYI
-612 VNHSLDYALSNLESK
+612 NHSLDYALNDLQNK
-627 SNKVIVL
+627 SNKILVL

-640 IDQYPKSNI
+640 INQYPKADI
-649 NILNNQPIFLLSS
+649 NILSNQPIFLLTS
-662 TNNIRMIDVLGMSK
+662 TNNIQMI
-676 KDILALF
+676 
-683 DLIGAKYNLVGEG
+683 DLIGMNKKDVLSFFELIEANYNLVGEG
-696 LAVSSSLAID
+696 VVVSSSLGVS
-706 EMINLNEVIE
+706 EVINLNEVIE
-716 VQFE
+716 VVFE

>member
-15 ICLALFFVAINV
+15 LSSVLLVVAINV
-27 FLISIVGY
+27 FFVSIVGY
-35 HINSQTDLKAYSA
+35 HFNSQTDLKAYSA
-48 NVNTVK
+48 NVNTVN

-82 AIVDSSRPSYKNKPA
+82 AIVDSSRPSYKDKPA
-97 YVVDIDTTSETLSA
+97 YVVDIDSTAETLSI
-111 YLNAPIDYIK
+111 YLDAPADYIK

-140 SLVQK
+140 SLIQK
-145 EEIESLDLPGIGFS
+145 EEIESLELPGIGFS

-174 LVGFVNQEN
+174 LIGFVNQEN
-183 NKTIGMMGIEASYNT
+183 SKTVGMMGIEASYNT
-198 YLAGKDGNKLAVVDR
+198 LLAGKDGNKVAVVDR

-222 EEINNPQDGYSVTLT
+222 EEVNNPQDGYNVVLT

-255 LFSAYE
+255 LFNAYE
-261 VWGAVMEVKTGK
+261 VWGTVMEVKTGK
-273 ILGVG
+273 ILAVG

-301 YEPGSTIKAFTYA
+301 YEPGSTLKAFTYA
-314 AAIDSGNYNGNDTFN
+314 AAIDSGNYNENDTFN
-329 SNTFIVG
+329 SNVFVVG
-336 LDKNGDATRLSSSAK
+336 LDKNGDAIRLPSSTN
-351 SIGAIRNANGRSWGE
+351 SIGSIRNANSRSWGN

-386 KYLDDDTLME
+386 NYLDDDIFME

-439 MAQMLQAYT
+439 MAQILQAYT
-448 AIFNEGTVVKP
+448 AIFNEGTMVKP
-459 YLVEKVVNT
+459 YLVEKVINS
-468 KTNQIIES
+468 KTNEVIES
-476 NSTTVIGQAIK
+476 NETTVIGQAIK
-487 PETAKKV
+487 PETADKV
-494 QDLMNLV
+494 QSLMDLV
-501 VTYETGTGRFYQ
+501 VNYETGTGRFYK
-513 VDEVDILA
+513 VDEVNILA

-531 KEYSKDQYIYSVVI
+531 NEYSKDQYIYSVVI

-563 VNNRAHIETTPVK
+563 VNNNAHVETTPVK
-576 QLVRQV
+576 QLVRTV

-589 KNQSAGES
+589 NEKTTGEN
-597 LVVITDVN
+597 LVIVSDVN
-605 DFELKNF
+605 DFKLKNY
-612 VNHSLDYALSNLESK
+612 VNHSLDYALNDLQNK
-627 SNKVIVL
+627 SNKIYVL
-634 GDGSTV
+634 GDGNTV
-640 IDQYPKSNI
+640 INQYPKSDI
-649 NILNNQPIFLLSS
+649 NILSNQPIFLLTS
-662 TNNIRMIDVLGMSK
+662 TNNIQMIDLLGLNK
-676 KDILALF
+676 KDVLSF
-683 DLIGAKYNLVGEG
+683 FELIEANYNLVGEG
-696 LAVSSSLAID
+696 VVVSSSLGVS
-706 EMINLNEVIE
+706 EVINLNEVIE
-716 VQFE
+716 VVFE

>member
-1 MKRSRNMLLFTLFI
+1 MKRSRNMLLFTLFLLSSVLLVI
-15 ICLALFFVAINV
+15 AINV
-27 FLISIVGY
+27 FFVSIIGY
-35 HINSQTDLKAYSA
+35 HFNSQTDLKAYSA
-48 NVNTVK
+48 NVNTVN
-54 QTLQAKRGFILDRN
+54 QTLQAKRGYILDRN

-82 AIVDSSRPSYKNKPA
+82 AIVDSSRPSYKDKPA
-97 YVVDIDTTSETLSA
+97 YVVDIDSTAETLA
-111 YLNAPIDYIK
+111 IYLDAPVDYIK

-140 SLVQK
+140 SLIEK
-145 EEIESLDLPGIGFS
+145 EEIESLELSGIGFS

-174 LVGFVNQEN
+174 LIGFVNQEN
-183 NKTIGMMGIEASYNT
+183 NKTVGMMGIEASYNT
-198 YLAGKDGNKLAVVDR
+198 LLAGKDGNKVAVVDR

-222 EEINNPQDGYSVTLT
+222 EEVNNPQDGYNVILT

-255 LFSAYE
+255 LFNAYE
-261 VWGAVMEVKTGK
+261 VWGTVMEVKTGK
-273 ILGVG
+273 ILAVG

-301 YEPGSTIKAFTYA
+301 YEPGSTLKAFTYA

-329 SNTFIVG
+329 SNVFVVG
-336 LDKNGDATRLSSSAK
+336 LDKNGDAIRLSSSTN
-351 SIGAIRNANGRSWGE
+351 SIGSIRNANSRSWGN

-374 YSSNVGIASLLT
+374 YSSNVGVASLLT
-386 KYLDDDTLME
+386 NYLDDEIFMD

-439 MAQMLQAYT
+439 MAQILQAYT
-448 AIFNEGTVVKP
+448 AIFNEGTMVKP
-459 YLVEKVVNT
+459 YLVEKVINS
-468 KTNQIIES
+468 KTNEVIES
-476 NSTTVIGQAIK
+476 NGTTVIGQAIK
-487 PETAKKV
+487 PETADKV
-494 QDLMNLV
+494 QSLMDLV
-501 VTYETGTGRFYQ
+501 VNYETGTGRFYK
-513 VDEVDILA
+513 VDEVNILA

-531 KEYSKDQYIYSVVI
+531 NEYSKDQYIYSVVI

-563 VNNRAHIETTPVK
+563 VNNSAHVETTPIK
-576 QLVRQV
+576 QLVRTV

-589 KNQSAGES
+589 NEKTTGEN
-597 LVVITDVN
+597 LVIVSDVN
-605 DFELKNF
+605 DFELKNYT
-612 VNHSLDYALSNLESK
+612 NHSLDYALNDLQNK
-627 SNKVIVL
+627 SNKIHVL

-640 IDQYPKSNI
+640 INQYPKSDI
-649 NILNNQPIFLLSS
+649 NILSNQPIFLLTS
-662 TNNIRMIDVLGMSK
+662 TNNIQMIDLLGMNK
-676 KDILALF
+676 KDVLSF
-683 DLIGAKYNLVGEG
+683 FELIGAKYNLVGEG
-696 LAVSSSLAID
+696 VVVSSSLAVLDI
-706 EMINLNEVIE
+706 INLNEVIE
-716 VQFE
+716 VVFE

>member
-1 MKRSRNMLLFTLFI
+1 MKRSRNMLLFTLFLLSSVLLVI
-15 ICLALFFVAINV
+15 AINV
-27 FLISIVGY
+27 FFVSIIGY
-35 HINSQTDLKAYSA
+35 HFNSQTDLKAYSA
-48 NVNTVK
+48 NVNTVN
-54 QTLQAKRGFILDRN
+54 QTLQAKRGYILDRN

-82 AIVDSSRPSYKNKPA
+82 AIVDSSRPSYKDKPA
-97 YVVDIDTTSETLSA
+97 YVVDIDSTAETLA
-111 YLNAPIDYIK
+111 IYLNAPVDYIK

-140 SLVQK
+140 SLIEK
-145 EEIESLDLPGIGFS
+145 EEIESLELSGIGFS

-174 LVGFVNQEN
+174 LIGFVNQEN
-183 NKTIGMMGIEASYNT
+183 NKTVGMMGIEASYNT
-198 YLAGKDGNKLAVVDR
+198 LLAGKDGNKVAVVDR

-222 EEINNPQDGYSVTLT
+222 EEVNNPQDGYNVILT

-255 LFSAYE
+255 LFNAYE
-261 VWGAVMEVKTGK
+261 VWGTVMEVKTGK
-273 ILGVG
+273 ILAVG

-301 YEPGSTIKAFTYA
+301 YEPGSTLKAFTYA

-329 SNTFIVG
+329 SNVFVVG
-336 LDKNGDATRLSSSAK
+336 LDKNGDAIRLSSSTN
-351 SIGAIRNANGRSWGE
+351 SIGSIRNANSRSWGN

-374 YSSNVGIASLLT
+374 YSSNVGVASLLT
-386 KYLDDDTLME
+386 NYLDDEIFMD

-439 MAQMLQAYT
+439 MAQILQAYT
-448 AIFNEGTVVKP
+448 AIFNEGTMVKP
-459 YLVEKVVNT
+459 YLVEKVINS
-468 KTNQIIES
+468 KTNEVIES
-476 NSTTVIGQAIK
+476 NGTTVIGQAIK
-487 PETAKKV
+487 PETADKV
-494 QDLMNLV
+494 QSLMDLV
-501 VTYETGTGRFYQ
+501 VNYETGTGRFYK
-513 VDEVDILA
+513 VDEVNILA

-531 KEYSKDQYIYSVVI
+531 NEYSKDQYIYSVVI

-563 VNNRAHIETTPVK
+563 VNNSAHVETTPIK
-576 QLVRQV
+576 QLVRTV

-589 KNQSAGES
+589 NEKTTGEN
-597 LVVITDVN
+597 LVIVSDVN
-605 DFELKNF
+605 DFELKNYT
-612 VNHSLDYALSNLESK
+612 NHSLDYALNDLQNK
-627 SNKVIVL
+627 SNKIHVL

-640 IDQYPKSNI
+640 INQYPKSDI
-649 NILNNQPIFLLSS
+649 NILSNQPIFLLTS
-662 TNNIRMIDVLGMSK
+662 TNNIQMIDLLGMNK
-676 KDILALF
+676 KDVLSF
-683 DLIGAKYNLVGEG
+683 FELIGAKYNLVGEG
-696 LAVSSSLAID
+696 VVVSSSLAMLDI
-706 EMINLNEVIE
+706 INLNEVIE
-716 VQFE
+716 VVFE

>member
-15 ICLALFFVAINV
+15 LSSVLLVIAINV
-27 FLISIVGY
+27 FFVSIIGY
-35 HINSQTDLKAYSA
+35 HFNSQTDLKAYSA
-48 NVNTVK
+48 NVNTVN

-82 AIVDSSRPSYKNKPA
+82 AIVDSSRPSYKDKPA
-97 YVVDIDTTSETLSA
+97 YVVDIDSTAETLSI
-111 YLNAPIDYIK
+111 YLDAPADYIK

-140 SLVQK
+140 SLIQK
-145 EEIESLDLPGIGFS
+145 EEIESLELPGIGFS

-174 LVGFVNQEN
+174 LIGFVNQEN
-183 NKTIGMMGIEASYNT
+183 NKTVGMMGIEASYNT
-198 YLAGKDGNKLAVVDR
+198 LLAGKDGNKVAVVDR

-222 EEINNPQDGYSVTLT
+222 EEVNNPQDGYNVVLT

-255 LFSAYE
+255 LFNAYE
-261 VWGAVMEVKTGK
+261 VWGTVMEVKTGK
-273 ILGVG
+273 ILAVG

-301 YEPGSTIKAFTYA
+301 YEPGSTLKAFTYA

-329 SNTFIVG
+329 SNVFVVG
-336 LDKNGDATRLSSSAK
+336 LDKNGDAIRLSSSTN
-351 SIGAIRNANGRSWGE
+351 SIGSIRNANSRSWGN

-386 KYLDDDTLME
+386 NYLDDDIFME

-439 MAQMLQAYT
+439 MAQILQAYT
-448 AIFNEGTVVKP
+448 AIFNEGTMVKP
-459 YLVEKVVNT
+459 YLVEKVINS
-468 KTNQIIES
+468 KTNEVIES
-476 NSTTVIGQAIK
+476 NETTVIGQAIK
-487 PETAKKV
+487 PETADKV
-494 QDLMNLV
+494 QSLMDLV
-501 VTYETGTGRFYQ
+501 VNYETGTGRFYK
-513 VDEVDILA
+513 VDEVNILA

-531 KEYSKDQYIYSVVI
+531 NEYSKDQYIYSVVI

-563 VNNRAHIETTPVK
+563 VNNNAHVETTPVK
-576 QLVRQV
+576 QLVRTV

-589 KNQSAGES
+589 NEKTTGEN
-597 LVVITDVN
+597 LVIVSDVN
-605 DFELKNF
+605 DFKLKNYI
-612 VNHSLDYALSNLESK
+612 NHSLDYALNDLHNK
-627 SNKVIVL
+627 SNKIYVL
-634 GDGSTV
+634 GDGNTV
-640 IDQYPKSNI
+640 INQYPKSDI
-649 NILNNQPIFLLSS
+649 NILSNQPIFLLTS
-662 TNNIRMIDVLGMSK
+662 TNNIQMI
-676 KDILALF
+676 
-683 DLIGAKYNLVGEG
+683 DLIGLNKKDVLSFFELIEANYNLVGEG
-696 LAVSSSLAID
+696 VVVSSSLGVS
-706 EMINLNEVIE
+706 EVINLKEVIE
-716 VQFE
+716 VVFE